1 MPSAHAHLWQ
11 LDPSIT
17 YLNHGSFGATP
28 TSVLDVQQMYRAR
41 MEQDL
46 VRWFVDEHHVQMD
59 IARQRLASTLNCPWQ
74 DLALVPN
81 ATTAVATAFMSLV
94 HAGVLREGDDVLVTS
109 HEYPACKNNALHWAK
124 IAGAN
129 VVEAKLPFP
138 IASKQHALDAVVNA
152 CTPRTRV
159 ALISHVTSS
168 SGLVLPIEQI
178 VHALRAKG
186 VRVIVDG
193 AHAPGMLV
201 PGVHGYAHGFKKG
214 DELDAGIH
222 LEKLAPAYY
231 TANCHKWFCAP
242 KGAAFLYVHPELQ
255 SITRPL
261 ALSNNANNPKPG
273 RSQFLTE
280 FDYLGTADYTPA
292 YCIPAAIDM
301 LSTIVPGG
309 IAGAATVNRNL
320 CLQARDH
327 LLSLLA
333 GCGAKSTPNAP
344 DDMIACICTMSLPLA
359 PAKWQTYTPHHDALH
374 DRLYENH
381 RVQVPVWS
389 VPPQVEG
396 GPPLRSFRIAC
407 QLYNT
412 MEQYE
417 KLGVALREELMR
429 ERSE

>member
-1 MPSAHAHLWQ
+1 MPSPFAHYWQ

-28 TSVLDVQQMYRAR
+28 TGVLDVQQMYRAR

-59 IARQRLASTLNCPWQ
+59 EARKRLAQTLKCPWH

-81 ATTAVATAFMSLV
+81 ATIAVATAFMSMV
-94 HAGVLREGDDVLVTS
+94 HAGILREGDDVLITS
-109 HEYPACKNNALHWAK
+109 HEYPACKNNAILWAK
-124 IAGAN
+124 QARAN
-129 VVEAKLPFP
+129 IVEAKLPFP
-138 IASKQHALDAVVNA
+138 VASKQHVMDAILGA
-152 CTPRTRV
+152 CTARTRV
-159 ALISHVTSS
+159 ALMSHVTSS
-168 SGLVLPIEQI
+168 SGLVLPIEEI
-178 VHALRAKG
+178 VRALREKN

-201 PGVHGYAHGFKKG
+201 PGVHGYAGG
-214 DELDAGIH
+214 VRNDELDAGIH

-255 SITRPL
+255 ATTRPL
-261 ALSNNANNPKPG
+261 ALSNNANMPKQG

-280 FDYLGTADYTPA
+280 FDYLGTADYTAA
-292 YCIPAAIDM
+292 YCIPAAIDF
-301 LSTIVPGG
+301 LSTLVPGG
-309 IAGAATVNRNL
+309 IAAVAKANRDL
-320 CLQARDH
+320 CLKARQ
-327 LLSLLA
+327 LLLPVVGA
-333 GCGAKSTPNAP
+333 CGGKDTPNAP

-359 PAKWQTYTPHHDALH
+359 PAKWQTPTPHHDALH
-374 DRLYENH
+374 DRLYANH

-396 GPPLRSFRIAC
+396 GQPLRSFRIAA
-407 QLYNT
+407 QMYNSI
-412 MEQYE
+412 EQYAV
-417 KLGVALREELMR
+417 LADALRVELQR
-429 ERSE
+429 ERA